1 MITYTE
7 QSRKGQQR
15 TLYQRR
21 RLNGITESKAAEKAK
36 RIDGK
41 KKKKK
46 DKCKDILVKIPS
58 IRWGKCEGLAM
69 VKSK

>member
-21 RLNGITESKAAEKAK
+21 RLNGVTESKAAEKAK
-36 RIDGK
+36 RIDG
-41 KKKKK
+41 KKKK

-58 IRWGKCEGLAM
+58 IRWGKCEGLAV